1 MTYFILLRAHK
12 KNNFIKRSVDAGR
25 EPEQSKSRTP
35 LRGHQYNP
43 LQLEPKRNITCLSNN
58 SPDKKGKKGRPSEM
72 K

>member
-1 MTYFILLRAHK
+1 MKET
-12 KNNFIKRSVDAGR
+12 NFIKKSVDAGR

-58 SPDKKGKKGRPSEM
+58 SPGKKGKKAVQVR
-72 K
+72 